1 MYFSNE
7 CNGMETSLQL
17 LIAFLLFLILVGMY
31 FLQGFQNCISTF
43 FNCVF
48 PRAVY
53 SEGASVGGCACM
65 CFRWFAD
72 GAQRSG
78 RTSKG
83 ARASCV
89 PLADRDS
96 GTRRGG
102 YFRAFC
108 GDLTLSE
115 GPSEFCLGDS
125 PAPSTR
131 SVTTAGSL
139 LRSSE
144 RAENRQSHT

>member
-1 MYFSNE
+1 
-7 CNGMETSLQL
+7 
-17 LIAFLLFLILVGMY
+17 
-31 FLQGFQNCISTF
+31 
-43 FNCVF
+43 
-48 PRAVY
+48 
-53 SEGASVGGCACM
+53 M